1 MRLISNDYGI
11 NASYEDSCLCIIE
24 DESKNEYAIGL
35 RNTDLRGYLP
45 LVVYNSR
52 EDAESEIKKI
62 ITAGQIYGKND
73 PYYIVT

>member
-1 MRLISNDYGI
+1 MRLVSNDYGI

-45 LVVYNSR
+45 LATYDSR
-52 EDAESEIKKI
+52 EDAELEMKSI
-62 ITAGQIYGKND
+62 ITTGQTCGKND
-73 PYYIVT
+73 PYYI

>member
-45 LVVYNSR
+45 LATYDSR
-52 EDAESEIKKI
+52 ENAESEMKEIIK
-62 ITAGQIYGKND
+62 AGQTFGKNN
-73 PYYIVT
+73 PYYI

>member
-45 LVVYNSR
+45 LAVYNSR
-52 EDAESEIKKI
+52 EDAESEMKEIIK
-62 ITAGQIYGKND
+62 AGQTWGKND
-73 PYYIVT
+73 PYYI